1 MSNQFNLLLILI
13 RLIKN
18 KFMRLKIIVIYNLQV
33 TKMKSLNKKNIQK
46 DSKKYKCMYSL
57 CK

>member
-1 MSNQFNLLLILI
+1 
-13 RLIKN
+13 
-18 KFMRLKIIVIYNLQV
+18 MRLKIIVIYNLQV